1 MQDVKIPLTLCL
13 RMLEMPRTNM
23 IKILV
28 ERITIS
34 LGLSEDMEDEDQDD
48 SETHLESPEAE

>member
-1 MQDVKIPLTLCL
+1 
-13 RMLEMPRTNM
+13 M

-34 LGLSEDMEDEDQDD
+34 LGISEDMEDEEQDD